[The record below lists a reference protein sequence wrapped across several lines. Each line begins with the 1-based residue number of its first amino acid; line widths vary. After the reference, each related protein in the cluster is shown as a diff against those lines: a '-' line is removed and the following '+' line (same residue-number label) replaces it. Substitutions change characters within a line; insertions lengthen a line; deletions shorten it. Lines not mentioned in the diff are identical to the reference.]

1 MGTPPEDQT
10 QPDISTPYDIA
21 LLALACLRHP
31 ETLTHTGTELIYL
44 REGKTMLATRNAL
57 AKRVDGYAGA
67 MGSKR
72 AITSAEVSHWRLRQ
86 NETGGESFRWCWGV
100 PIKIREM
107 RFPEDSSIGALRCW
121 KPVAKLDVLFGW
133 A

>member
-1 MGTPPEDQT
+1 MNQRARRIGMMATRYVSDHGLPPEDQT

-31 ETLTHTGTELIYL
+31 ETLTYTSTELIYL

-72 AITSAEVSHWRLRQ
+72 AITSAAVFHWRQ
-86 NETGGESFRWCWGV
+86 PHEMGGESFRWY
-100 PIKIREM
+100 
-107 RFPEDSSIGALRCW
+107 
-121 KPVAKLDVLFGW
+121 
-133 A
+133 